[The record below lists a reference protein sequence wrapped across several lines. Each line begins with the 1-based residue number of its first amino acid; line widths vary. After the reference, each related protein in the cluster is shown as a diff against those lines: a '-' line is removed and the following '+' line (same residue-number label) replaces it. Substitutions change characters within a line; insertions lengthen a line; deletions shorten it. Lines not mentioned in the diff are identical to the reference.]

1 MGHNIFYFQMI
12 ALWFVNEWTRIG
24 SPKPMQIIELGP
36 GRGTMMT
43 DLLRV
48 GIQYKGR

>member
-1 MGHNIFYFQMI
+1 MRHNIFCFQMI

-48 GIQYKGR
+48 GI